1 MKGVATMKYMYL
13 LNWED
18 CGECVN
24 AEKVNAF
31 TLTQLLKG
39 YGMEEDATA
48 LLIAKVDREEIATVH
63 NCDGYKLIIMK
74 VRA

>member
-1 MKGVATMKYMYL
+1 MKGVATMKNTYL

-18 CGECVN
+18 CGECAN

-39 YGMEEDATA
+39 YGMEEGAAA

-63 NCDGYKLIIMK
+63 NCDGYKLVIMK
-74 VRA
+74 VEG

>member
-1 MKGVATMKYMYL
+1 MKNTYL

-18 CGECVN
+18 CGECAN

-48 LLIAKVDREEIATVH
+48 LVLATVEREEITTVH
-63 NCDGYKLIIMK
+63 DCDGYKLVIMK
-74 VRA
+74 VEG